1 MSVVYQLKV
10 SFGPRSYMKAGE
22 YATKEEAIES
32 AKKKMDMMKSIKRVR
47 VIAVETVFR
56 MDRDD

>member
-1 MSVVYQLKV
+1 MSVIYQLKV

-32 AKKKMDMMKSIKRVR
+32 AKKKMELMKSIKRVR
-47 VIAVETVFR
+47 VIAVETVYKC
-56 MDRDD
+56 DRDD